1 MATINLEFY
10 RLNYQLTNE
19 IKHFESNLRARRRR
33 SDSQRIVAQGG
44 PDARYD
50 FILGKLLERDRFPP
64 DLGLCGSRLPKAVR
78 QVLGRSL
85 GHCIAVSLG
94 PQSCCRG
101 DPGTRDF

>member
-78 QVLGRSL
+78 QVLGR
-85 GHCIAVSLG
+85 
-94 PQSCCRG
+94 
-101 DPGTRDF
+101 